1 MALTT
6 VRTAGPPVLC
16 DSGSVSI
23 AANTASNVQELE
35 ATLVADEG
43 IRLPSAVSGRAGTR
57 YPWNDY
63 RLEQLGRP
71 IEYS

>member
-1 MALTT
+1 MGH
-6 VRTAGPPVLC
+6 VQAGRPVTH
-16 DSGSVSI
+16 DEGFTPSGDHG
-23 AANTASNVQELE
+23 TQGMQQELE
-35 ATLVADEG
+35 ATLAADEG
-43 IRLPSAVSGRAGTR
+43 IRIPSAVSGRAGTR